1 MRMSIVTLSHNQA
14 EFLETAMLSV
24 LDQDHPDIE
33 YILVDPGSTDGSRAI
48 IERHRHRLGHVIL
61 DPDDGPA
68 DGLRR
73 GLAAATGSL
82 FGFLNA
88 DDRLLPGAV
97 TRAVRSF
104 DGNPEAAV
112 VYGHGI
118 IEDHRIG
125 RRYTAH
131 ASRPPLTPWLLAF
144 GGIGLVQQSMFF
156 RTEAVRAVGGFN
168 PANRSC
174 WDGELLAELVLA
186 GARFHR
192 IDAMLA
198 VFTLHGTSISGSGR
212 LEGVYREEQA
222 RITARLLGR
231 GPVPADRL
239 YRAIARLLK
248 WSRDPVATLWRLKR
262 AVDGGGEP
270 LHRATGNP

>member
-1 MRMSIVTLSHNQA
+1 MKISIVTLSHNQA
-14 EFLETAMLSV
+14 EFLEAALLSV
-24 LDQDHPDIE
+24 FDQDHPDIE

-48 IERHRHRLGHVIL
+48 IERHRHRLAHVIL

-73 GLAAATGSL
+73 GLAVATGAL

-97 TRAVRSF
+97 AYAVRAF
-104 DGNPEAAV
+104 TENPSVAV

-125 RRYTAH
+125 RLYTAH

-144 GGIGLVQQSMFF
+144 GGIGVVQQSMFF
-156 RTEAVRAVGGFN
+156 RTDAVRAVGGFN
-168 PANRSC
+168 PANRTC

-192 IDAMLA
+192 VDQTLA
-198 VFTLHGTSISGSGR
+198 VFTLHGNSISGSGR
-212 LEGVYREEQA
+212 LDGVYREEQA
-222 RITARLLGR
+222 RITSRLLGR
-231 GPVPADRL
+231 GPTAADGLR
-239 YRAIARLLK
+239 RAVARLLK
-248 WSRDPVATLWRLKR
+248 WSRDPVATLCRLKR
-262 AVDGGGEP
+262 ALNGGGRP
-270 LHRATGNP
+270 LHRTMSGP

>member
-1 MRMSIVTLSHNQA
+1 MKMSIVTLSHNQA
-14 EFLETAMLSV
+14 KFLETAMLSV

-33 YILVDPGSTDGSRAI
+33 YIVVDPGSTDGSRAI
-48 IERHRHRLGHVIL
+48 IERHRHRIAHVIL

-97 TRAVRSF
+97 TQAVRAF
-104 DGNPEAAV
+104 AANPEADV

-118 IEDHRIG
+118 IEDLRIG

-131 ASRPPLTPWLLAF
+131 ASRPPLTSWMLAF
-144 GGIGLVQQSMFF
+144 GGISVVQQSMFF
-156 RTEAVRAVGGFN
+156 RTDTVRAAGGFN
-168 PANRSC
+168 PANRTC

-192 IDAMLA
+192 IDAVLA
-198 VFTLHGTSISGSGR
+198 VFTLHGDSISGSGR
-212 LEGVYREEQA
+212 LNGVYREEQA
-222 RITARLLGR
+222 RIDSRLLGR
-231 GPVPADRL
+231 GPASADGLHRIL
-239 YRAIARLLK
+239 ARLLK
-248 WSRDPVATLWRLKR
+248 WSRDPAATLWRLKR
-262 AVDGGGEP
+262 ALNGGGEP
-270 LHRATGNP
+270 L

>member
-61 DPDDGPA
+61 DLDDGPA

-97 TRAVRSF
+97 TRAVRAF
-104 DGNPEAAV
+104 AGNPEAAV

-144 GGIGLVQQSMFF
+144 GGISLVQQSMFF
-156 RTEAVRAVGGFN
+156 RTDAVRAAGGFTAPTTIGIEKATN
-168 PANRSC
+168 PFLRAGDPGIRRHLGMETAS
-174 WDGELLAELVLA
+174 DAEVFA
-186 GARFHR
+186 EIRGRKDRF
-192 IDAMLA
+192 
-198 VFTLHGTSISGSGR
+198 
-212 LEGVYREEQA
+212 
-222 RITARLLGR
+222 
-231 GPVPADRL
+231 
-239 YRAIARLLK
+239 
-248 WSRDPVATLWRLKR
+248 
-262 AVDGGGEP
+262 
-270 LHRATGNP
+270 